1 MGCGERERVD
11 AFVVE
16 QGARYGPETRG
27 LLSALVQGFQLLA
40 SLIQRH
46 IDLSANLAILQS
58 PETFAF
64 TKTPNSTDI
73 TPGTAREVAA
83 NKSNELVAVYVRAET
98 YSPGIA
104 SHLILDIDQT
114 RTTLAKAKMVKY
126 AVAPEA
132 TLLLEPNQRL
142 YADVTDSSGGLQ
154 ATFVVTATVISLPGA
169 RLF

>member
-1 MGCGERERVD
+1 M
-11 AFVVE
+11 
-16 QGARYGPETRG
+16 
-27 LLSALVQGFQLLA
+27 
-40 SLIQRH
+40 
-46 IDLSANLAILQS
+46 
-58 PETFAF
+58 
-64 TKTPNSTDI
+64 
-73 TPGTAREVAA
+73 
-83 NKSNELVAVYVRAET
+83 AVYVRAET